1 MTDQETD
8 VQEDENKI
16 KEGQLL
22 LQGEETVQG
31 LSKCLCK
38 RCHREVSKEKGQ

>member
-1 MTDQETD
+1 MTGQETD
-8 VQEDENKI
+8 VQGDDSKI
-16 KEGQLL
+16 KERQLL

-38 RCHREVSKEKGQ
+38 RCHCKVSKEKG